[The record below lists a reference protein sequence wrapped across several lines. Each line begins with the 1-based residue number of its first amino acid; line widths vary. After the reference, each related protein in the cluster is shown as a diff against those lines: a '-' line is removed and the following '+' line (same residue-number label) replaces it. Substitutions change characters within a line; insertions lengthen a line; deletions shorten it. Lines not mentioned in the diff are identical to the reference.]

1 MDATVAP
8 GDIMRAMIRTM
19 VGGAETEMAAVADAG
34 TKGRKN
40 PEERIR
46 ARNEAKILKA
56 AVELFS
62 RKGFD
67 GTRIAE
73 IAEASELPKA
83 NVYYYFSTKEEIYTR
98 LIESVLEGWDK
109 ALEHIRS
116 DSEPREALTAYVTA
130 KLDYSRQ
137 HAAES
142 RFFANEMMRG
152 GTFLT
157 RKQKQHMQEITRD
170 RAAVVEGWIRSGK
183 MAPIDPRHFFILLWS
198 ATQFYGDFEAIAA
211 PVLDKSRL
219 TKADFAEAADT
230 ITRTI
235 LAGCLA

>member
-1 MDATVAP
+1 MRSWRP
-8 GDIMRAMIRTM
+8 GDIMRAMIRAT
-19 VGGAETEMAAVADAG
+19 VGERNGMAAVAGTAG
-34 TKGRKN
+34 KGRKN

-62 RKGFD
+62 RKGYD

-83 NVYYYFSTKEEIYTR
+83 NVYYYFATKEEIYTR

-109 ALEHIRS
+109 ALEHIRPE
-116 DSEPREALTAYVTA
+116 SEPREALTAYIVA
-130 KLDYSRQ
+130 KLDYSRL

-152 GTFLT
+152 GTFLN

-170 RAAVVEGWIRSGK
+170 RAAVMEGWIRSGK
-183 MAPIDPRHFFILLWS
+183 MAPVDPRHFFILLWS

-211 PVLDKSRL
+211 PVLDKPRL
-219 TKADFAEAADT
+219 TRTDFAAAADT
-230 ITRTI
+230 ITKTI